1 MPRKKTTPR
10 KRSAKRPTRPTLAE
24 RCDKYQAYEL
34 ALQSPEVDVE
44 LLQQIYKQA
53 RGRKAHHLREDFCG
67 SAATL
72 RAWLEQGSQFT
83 GEGYD
88 IDAEVLEW
96 GRRSHF
102 APIGRR
108 ARRAALRHAD
118 VRQRSLRA
126 PDIRCVFNFSYWLF
140 LERREV
146 LEYFRKARA
155 DLGKDGVFVVDLH
168 GGAEVFS
175 EEEQVTD
182 CGDFQLVCHQTGVC
196 PLDHTANLAFH
207 FRFPDGSEMRDA
219 FQYRWRIWSLPEVS
233 DILREA
239 GFTDIRCHWHIDEDQ
254 ETRYELT
261 RSGYNDP
268 AWIACLAALK

>member
-1 MPRKKTTPR
+1 MPRKKTKPR
-10 KRSAKRPTRPTLAE
+10 KRNAKRRPTLAE
-24 RCDKYQAYEL
+24 RCDKFWAYEH
-34 ALQSPEVDVE
+34 ALQSPEIDVE

-53 RGRKAHHLREDFCG
+53 RGRKARHLREDFCG

-72 RAWLEQGSQFT
+72 CAWLQQGAKFT

-96 GRRSHF
+96 GRATHF
-102 APIGRR
+102 APLGRR
-108 ARRAALRHAD
+108 ARRAELRHAD
-118 VRQRSLRA
+118 VRVRSARA
-126 PDIRCVFNFSYWLF
+126 PDIRCAFNFSYWLF

-155 DLGKDGVFVVDLH
+155 DLASDGVFVVDLN
-168 GGAEVFS
+168 GGPEAFS

-182 CGDFQLVCHQTGVC
+182 CGDFELVCHQTGVR
-196 PLDHTANLAFH
+196 PLDHTADLAMH

-219 FQYRWRIWSLPEVS
+219 FKYRWRIWSLPEVT
-233 DILREA
+233 DILRDA
-239 GFTDIRCHWHIDEDQ
+239 GFTDIRCHWDIGEE
-254 ETRYELT
+254 ETQYELT
-261 RSGYNDP
+261 RSGHNDP